1 MTLLILTQPG
11 AIIDICWERL
21 IVAVICLNYSRARGT
36 RGGGGGTASPG
47 TTGGAATENLLV
59 ERIAPRSRCRR
70 HCTLMWATGAGRRD
84 WLWPHWH
91 TAALAERAKLP
102 SGWEV
107 WLRASCR
114 SRWPAIKSTICVCI
128 RVTQICDLGVWM
140 EINAFLTVL

>member
-36 RGGGGGTASPG
+36 GGTASPG

-59 ERIAPRSRCRR
+59 ERIAPRSRR

-84 WLWPHWH
+84 WL
-91 TAALAERAKLP
+91 
-102 SGWEV
+102 
-107 WLRASCR
+107 
-114 SRWPAIKSTICVCI
+114 
-128 RVTQICDLGVWM
+128 
-140 EINAFLTVL
+140 